1 MPCVKRAEREK
12 QEAFIKQNQKVVDP
26 YKEAKDNVDI
36 LLIMHRTRNIDPLI
50 KEIELSLSKTEV
62 ASQLSEVQFDRLSD
76 EIVSLIEK
84 GKGTVACEIAC
95 TLRRVTTF
103 DFTRIL
109 EALLAQDELGIP
121 FLFLGA
127 SAQIRDELIKRVKY
141 SPLEALTALAWIG
154 DEKVVQHFHKW
165 KRDFR
170 EEYSE
175 LFEYPHGCTYTAGWE
190 LTTDSERRNLYLPQA
205 IPLEIIQKTASA
217 STHTIFA
224 ESNETCRWCQRL
236 LLVMFNLE
244 NSEHLLVDNES
255 DFFEFEIVT
264 CEFCAGLT
272 NALYMEKN
280 GSRTQWSRFNQ
291 AKINLPKWL
300 EQKPIMPREIL
311 QPSKRVRSAYFT
323 CEAQFEKG
331 ISQIGGL
338 PSWIQW
344 PSYPKCPSCETTML
358 FVGQVSEK
366 DLNEFGE
373 SLYYAFKCFDCR
385 RVTASSSQST

>member
-170 EEYSE
+170 EEYS
-175 LFEYPHGCTYTAGWE
+175 
-190 LTTDSERRNLYLPQA
+190 
-205 IPLEIIQKTASA
+205 
-217 STHTIFA
+217 
-224 ESNETCRWCQRL
+224 
-236 LLVMFNLE
+236 
-244 NSEHLLVDNES
+244 
-255 DFFEFEIVT
+255 
-264 CEFCAGLT
+264 
-272 NALYMEKN
+272 
-280 GSRTQWSRFNQ
+280 
-291 AKINLPKWL
+291 
-300 EQKPIMPREIL
+300 
-311 QPSKRVRSAYFT
+311 
-323 CEAQFEKG
+323 
-331 ISQIGGL
+331 
-338 PSWIQW
+338 
-344 PSYPKCPSCETTML
+344 
-358 FVGQVSEK
+358 
-366 DLNEFGE
+366 
-373 SLYYAFKCFDCR
+373 
-385 RVTASSSQST
+385 